1 MKIINSKLTTE
12 ELAKVYRV
20 SPPIGNIRDLN
31 IYNSGAYFNIQKFYN
46 KGELVGYAV
55 IFLGY
60 NCLTSN
66 DASLEDIVYWKG
78 NLDELKVFLDQV
90 KNAQDYS
97 IPVENFY
104 YDSDLIDI
112 SLIPLL
118 NDLGFKEK
126 NLVRWME

>member
-1 MKIINSKLTTE
+1 M
-12 ELAKVYRV
+12 
-20 SPPIGNIRDLN
+20 
-31 IYNSGAYFNIQKFYN
+31 
-46 KGELVGYAV
+46 GYAV

-126 NLVRWME
+126 NLVR